1 MEVFDEE
8 LAQYGILAKN
18 GKLATKDNKK
28 ILKKEHKIIID
39 RVEIEEINFQK
50 LQAEGIKEICIFRS
64 EIKYLYFL
72 KKNTIKIDFKVCNF
86 KNHIIARELHFE
98 NEVIFQQC
106 IFDAVVDFS
115 KTKFDSRIDFS
126 ASVFKEEVRF
136 IGAQFSAEQSDNKTI
151 ENNFREVIFEGKTI
165 FDNATFQAR
174 VSFGN
179 SQFKEEVR
187 FIETQFQ
194 AEQSNNETI
203 ENNFGEVIF
212 EGRVSFFK
220 ATFKARVCFALSQFK
235 SEANFIT
242 TEFQANQNDSGIIE
256 NQFLGVVFIGKTIF
270 NHATFQARVSFGLSQ
285 FKEEVR
291 FIETQFLAEQN
302 NSKIIENDFREVIC
316 EGRASFSNATFQAR
330 VSFGLSQF
338 KSEASFTNTKFQANQ
353 NDSNIIEKQNDN
365 ETIENDFREVIF
377 EGRASFSNA
386 IFQARVS
393 FVVSQFKDE
402 VRFIGTQFLAK
413 QSSNREIIEN
423 EFKETIFKGKVTFDS
438 LVLKARISFL
448 LSTFKDET
456 LFLNINPNNCIFHNV
471 EFNKINFIH
480 NDDINVE
487 SYVESYVF
495 RNAVFKDA
503 LSFKGMEF
511 ERLRFD
517 NVLFNGVVTFS
528 NTKLNTKPQ
537 FINCTFSN
545 QFNIEHQYIKYS
557 DKDIENKI
565 NNIQD
570 KNDKFRV
577 LLNLRDLFRKLKS
590 NRIAHHN
597 LIDAS
602 ELRTQELYARELEL
616 KYKEKKSLREKI
628 ERWQLFFYRKLCD
641 HHTDLLKAFHNLLIV
656 IMLFSIFSFA
666 LDKFKQPSHIENDI
680 KYNIVKVDSNEN
692 YIFKEHNKTTYNLL
706 SLNIEQESDKFIKND
721 FVYMIVFL
729 ILVLLLLSFNIF
741 TSIYIFGSILYLIFS
756 FLDLLALYTHIAV
769 IVFFVLFALKF
780 ILLDDRQ
787 RYKRGIVVAIS
798 YTVCIFTLLVKP
810 SLLLPAL
817 GSFLDKDSNATYPL
831 LLSLSVVY
839 FMFAVLILFSLQKT
853 ARKNSIVPS

>member
-18 GKLATKDNKK
+18 GKLVIKDNK
-28 ILKKEHKIIID
+28 ITIID
-39 RVEIEEINFQK
+39 AEIKEIKFQK
-50 LQAEGIKEICIFRS
+50 LQEKAIKEIRISGS

-72 KKNTIKIDFKVCNF
+72 EKNTIKIDFRNCNF
-86 KNHIIARELHFE
+86 KNQIIARELYFK
-98 NEVIFQQC
+98 NEVIFHQC
-106 IFDAVVDFS
+106 VFDAVVDFS
-115 KTKFDSRIDFS
+115 KTKFDYKIDFL
-126 ASVFKEEVRF
+126 ASVFK
-136 IGAQFSAEQSDNKTI
+136 G
-151 ENNFREVIFEGKTI
+151 
-165 FDNATFQAR
+165 
-174 VSFGN
+174 
-179 SQFKEEVR
+179 EVR

-194 AEQSNNETI
+194 AGQSNNETI
-203 ENNFGEVIF
+203 ENDFGEVIF
-212 EGRVSFFK
+212 
-220 ATFKARVCFALSQFK
+220 
-235 SEANFIT
+235 
-242 TEFQANQNDSGIIE
+242 
-256 NQFLGVVFIGKTIF
+256 
-270 NHATFQARVSFGLSQ
+270 
-285 FKEEVR
+285 
-291 FIETQFLAEQN
+291 AE
-302 NSKIIENDFREVIC
+302 
-316 EGRASFSNATFQAR
+316 RASFSNATFQAR
-330 VSFGLSQF
+330 VSFEKSQF
-338 KSEASFTNTKFQANQ
+338 KE
-353 NDSNIIEKQNDN
+353 
-365 ETIENDFREVIF
+365 ET
-377 EGRASFSNA
+377 
-386 IFQARVS
+386 
-393 FVVSQFKDE
+393 
-402 VRFIGTQFLAK
+402 RFIGTQFLAE
-413 QSSNREIIEN
+413 QNNNETIEN
-423 EFKETIFKGKVTFDS
+423 EFREVVFKGKVAFDS
-438 LVLKARISFL
+438 LVLKGRISFL
-448 LSTFKDET
+448 FSTFKDET
-456 LFLNINPNNCIFHNV
+456 FFSNIKLNNHIFHNV

-480 NDDINVE
+480 NNYINVE
-487 SYVESYVF
+487 SNAESYVF
-495 RNAVFKDA
+495 QNAVFKDT
-503 LSFKGMEF
+503 LSFEGMKI
-511 ERLRFD
+511 ERLGFD

-602 ELRTQELYARELEL
+602 ELRTQELYTRELEL
-616 KYKEKKSLREKI
+616 KYQENKSLRETI

-656 IMLFSIFSFA
+656 VMLFGMFSFA
-666 LDKFKQPSHIENDI
+666 LDKFKQPNHIENDI

-839 FMFAVLILFSLQKT
+839 FILVVLILFSLQKT

>member
-1 MEVFDEE
+1 MEEFDRK

-18 GKLATKDNKK
+18 GKIFLEGNK
-28 ILKKEHKIIID
+28 ITIID
-39 RVEIEEINFQK
+39 AEIKEINFQK
-50 LQAEGIKEICIFRS
+50 LQEAGIKEICISRS

-72 KKNTIKIDFKVCNF
+72 EKNTIKIDFRNCNF
-86 KNHIIARELHFE
+86 KNQIITRKAYFE

-115 KTKFDSRIDFS
+115 KTKFNSRIDFL
-126 ASVFKEEVRF
+126 ASVFKGEVRF
-136 IGAQFSAEQSDNKTI
+136 VETQFQAEQSNNEII
-151 ENNFREVIFEGKTI
+151 ENIFEEVVCEERAS
-165 FDNATFQAR
+165 FDNAIFNAR
-174 VSFGN
+174 VSFRISQFKNEASFIRTRFRTRVNFEN
-179 SQFKEEVR
+179 SQFKNEVR

-194 AEQSNNETI
+194 AEQSNNETM
-203 ENNFGEVIF
+203 ENDFREVIF
-212 EGRVSFFK
+212 ERRVSFSS
-220 ATFKARVCFALSQFK
+220 T
-235 SEANFIT
+235 
-242 TEFQANQNDSGIIE
+242 
-256 NQFLGVVFIGKTIF
+256 
-270 NHATFQARVSFGLSQ
+270 TFQARVSFTSSH
-285 FKEEVR
+285 FKDEVN
-291 FIETQFLAEQN
+291 FA
-302 NSKIIENDFREVIC
+302 K
-316 EGRASFSNATFQAR
+316 
-330 VSFGLSQF
+330 
-338 KSEASFTNTKFQANQ
+338 TKFQANQ
-353 NDSNIIEKQNDN
+353 NDSNIIENQ
-365 ETIENDFREVIF
+365 FLGVIF
-377 EGRASFSNA
+377 AGKVIFDDAK
-386 IFQARVS
+386 FQARVC
-393 FVVSQFKDE
+393 FALSQFKEE
-402 VRFIGTQFLAK
+402 VRFIGVEFQAE
-413 QSSNREIIEN
+413 QSSNLEIIEN
-423 EFKETIFKGKVTFDS
+423 EFRETIFKGKVTFDS
-438 LVLKARISFL
+438 LVLKARISFSF
-448 LSTFKDET
+448 STFKDEA
-456 LFLNINPNNCIFHNV
+456 LFLNINPNNFIFHNA
-471 EFNKINFIH
+471 EFNKTKFACKTLT
-480 NDDINVE
+480 NVIFCLFQY
-487 SYVESYVF
+487 S
-495 RNAVFKDA
+495 VFKDA
-503 LSFKGMEF
+503 LSFEGMEF
-511 ERLRFD
+511 ERLEFD
-517 NVLFNGVVTFS
+517 NVLFNGVVAFS

-545 QFNIEHQYIKYS
+545 QFNIEHKYIEYNFNEIKNTQEY
-557 DKDIENKI
+557 DK
-565 NNIQD
+565 
-570 KNDKFRV
+570 
-577 LLNLRDLFRKLKS
+577 LLNYRDLFRKLKS

-616 KYKEKKSLREKI
+616 KYKEKKSLRETI

-656 IMLFSIFSFA
+656 VMLFSMFSFVF
-666 LDKFKQPSHIENDI
+666 DKFKQPSHIENDI
-680 KYNIVKVDSNEN
+680 KYNIIKVDSNEN

-839 FMFAVLILFSLQKT
+839 FMLVVLVLFSLQKT

>member
-18 GKLATKDNKK
+18 GKLVTKDNKK

-39 RVEIEEINFQK
+39 RVEIEEINFQT
-50 LQAEGIKEICIFRS
+50 LQEAGIKEICIFRS

-72 KKNTIKIDFKVCNF
+72 EKNTIKIDFKVCNF
-86 KNHIIARELHFE
+86 KNQIIARESYFE
-98 NEVIFQQC
+98 NEVIFHQC
-106 IFDAVVDFS
+106 VFDAVVDFS
-115 KTKFDSRIDFS
+115 KTKFDSRIDFL
-126 ASVFKEEVRF
+126 ASVFKGEVRF
-136 IGAQFSAEQSDNKTI
+136 IATQFQANQNDSDII
-151 ENNFREVIFEGKTI
+151 ENQFLGVVFTGKAI

-174 VSFGN
+174 VSF
-179 SQFKEEVR
+179 
-187 FIETQFQ
+187 
-194 AEQSNNETI
+194 
-203 ENNFGEVIF
+203 
-212 EGRVSFFK
+212 
-220 ATFKARVCFALSQFK
+220 ALSQFK
-235 SEANFIT
+235 DEISFIEIEFLATKQSDNKITENNFEGIA
-242 TEFQANQNDSGIIE
+242 FQGR
-256 NQFLGVVFIGKTIF
+256 VFFFGCIFKT
-270 NHATFQARVSFGLSQ
+270 RVSF
-285 FKEEVR
+285 KV
-291 FIETQFLAEQN
+291 
-302 NSKIIENDFREVIC
+302 SK
-316 EGRASFSNATFQAR
+316 
-330 VSFGLSQF
+330 
-338 KSEASFTNTKFQANQ
+338 
-353 NDSNIIEKQNDN
+353 
-365 ETIENDFREVIF
+365 
-377 EGRASFSNA
+377 
-386 IFQARVS
+386 
-393 FVVSQFKDE
+393 
-402 VRFIGTQFLAK
+402 
-413 QSSNREIIEN
+413 
-423 EFKETIFKGKVTFDS
+423 
-438 LVLKARISFL
+438 
-448 LSTFKDET
+448 FKDET
-456 LFLNINPNNCIFHNV
+456 FFSNIKLNNHIFHNV

-487 SYVESYVF
+487 SYVF
-495 RNAVFKDA
+495 QNTVFKDT
-503 LSFKGMEF
+503 LSFEGMEF
-511 ERLRFD
+511 ERLEFD

-528 NTKLNTKPQ
+528 NTKFNAKPQ

-570 KNDKFRV
+570 KNDKFRA

-602 ELRTQELYARELEL
+602 ELRTQELYTRELEL
-616 KYKEKKSLREKI
+616 KYQENKSLRETI

-656 IMLFSIFSFA
+656 VMLFGMFSFA
-666 LDKFKQPSHIENDI
+666 LDKFKQPNHIENDI
-680 KYNIVKVDSNEN
+680 KYNIVKVDFNEN

-839 FMFAVLILFSLQKT
+839 FMLVVLILFSLQKT

>member
-1 MEVFDEE
+1 MEEFDKK

-18 GKLATKDNKK
+18 GKQDIKDDK
-28 ILKKEHKIIID
+28 ITIINA
-39 RVEIEEINFQK
+39 EIKEINFQT
-50 LQAEGIKEICIFRS
+50 LQEAGIKEICISRS

-72 KKNTIKIDFKVCNF
+72 EKNTIKIDFKVCNF
-86 KNHIIARELHFE
+86 KNHIIARKAYFE

-115 KTKFDSRIDFS
+115 KAEFDSRIDFS
-126 ASVFKEEVRF
+126 ASV
-136 IGAQFSAEQSDNKTI
+136 
-151 ENNFREVIFEGKTI
+151 
-165 FDNATFQAR
+165 
-174 VSFGN
+174 
-179 SQFKEEVR
+179 FKEEVR

-203 ENNFGEVIF
+203 ENDFGEVIFEGKAIFDNATFQARVSFTLSHFKDEARFVKTEFQAEQSNNETIENDFREVIF

-220 ATFKARVCFALSQFK
+220 ATFKARVCFGLSQFK

-242 TEFQANQNDSGIIE
+242 TEFQANQNDSDIIE

-270 NHATFQARVSFGLSQ
+270 NHATFKARVSFGLSQ

-338 KSEASFTNTKFQANQ
+338 KSEANFTNTKFQANQ

-377 EGRASFSNA
+377 EGRTSFSNA
-386 IFQARVS
+386 TFQARVC
-393 FVVSQFKDE
+393 FALSQFKDE
-402 VRFIGTQFLAK
+402 VRFIGTQLLAK
-413 QSSNREIIEN
+413 QSSNLEIIEN
-423 EFKETIFKGKVTFDS
+423 EFRETIFKEKVTFGS
-438 LVLKARISFL
+438 LVLKARISF
-448 LSTFKDET
+448 SFSIFKDEA
-456 LFLNINPNNCIFHNV
+456 LFLNINPNNFTFHNV

-480 NDDINVE
+480 IDDINAE
-487 SYVESYVF
+487 SNAESYVF
-495 RNAVFKDA
+495 QNTVFKDA
-503 LSFKGMEF
+503 LSFEGMEF
-511 ERLRFD
+511 ERLEFD

-570 KNDKFRV
+570 KNDKFRA

-602 ELRTQELYARELEL
+602 GLRTQELYTRELEL
-616 KYKEKKSLREKI
+616 KYKEKKSLRETI
-628 ERWQLFFYRKLCD
+628 ERWQLFFYHKLCD

-656 IMLFSIFSFA
+656 VMLFGIFSFA
-666 LDKFKQPSHIENDI
+666 LDKFKQPNHIENDI

>member
-1 MEVFDEE
+1 MENFDKK

-18 GKLATKDNKK
+18 GKIVPKDNK
-28 ILKKEHKIIID
+28 ITIINA
-39 RVEIEEINFQK
+39 EIKEINFQT
-50 LQAEGIKEICIFRS
+50 LQEAGIKEICIFES

-72 KKNTIKIDFKVCNF
+72 EKNTIKIDFKVCNF
-86 KNHIIARELHFE
+86 KNQIIARKAYFE

-115 KTKFDSRIDFS
+115 KTKFNSKIDFL
-126 ASVFKEEVRF
+126 ASVFKGEVRF
-136 IGAQFSAEQSDNKTI
+136 IETQFQAEQSNNEII
-151 ENNFREVIFEGKTI
+151 ENIFEEVVFEERAS
-165 FDNATFQAR
+165 FDNAIFNAR
-174 VSFGN
+174 VSFRISQFENEASFIRTRFRTRVNFEN
-179 SQFKEEVR
+179 SQFKDEVR

-203 ENNFGEVIF
+203 ENDFREVIF
-212 EGRVSFFK
+212 ERRVSFSS
-220 ATFKARVCFALSQFK
+220 T
-235 SEANFIT
+235 
-242 TEFQANQNDSGIIE
+242 
-256 NQFLGVVFIGKTIF
+256 
-270 NHATFQARVSFGLSQ
+270 TFQARVSFTSSH
-285 FKEEVR
+285 FKDEVN
-291 FIETQFLAEQN
+291 FAKTE
-302 NSKIIENDFREVIC
+302 
-316 EGRASFSNATFQAR
+316 
-330 VSFGLSQF
+330 
-338 KSEASFTNTKFQANQ
+338 FQANQ
-353 NDSNIIEKQNDN
+353 NDSNIIENQ
-365 ETIENDFREVIF
+365 FLGVIF
-377 EGRASFSNA
+377 AGKVIFDDAK
-386 IFQARVS
+386 FQARVD
-393 FVVSQFKDE
+393 FGISQFKDE
-402 VRFIGTQFLAK
+402 VRFIETQFQAE
-413 QSSNREIIEN
+413 QSSNRKIIEN
-423 EFKETIFKGKVTFDS
+423 EFREAIFKGKVTFDS
-438 LVLKARISFL
+438 LVLKARISFSF
-448 LSTFKDET
+448 STFKDEA
-456 LFLNINPNNCIFHNV
+456 LFLNINPNNFIFYNV
-471 EFNKINFIH
+471 EFNKTKFACKTLT
-480 NDDINVE
+480 NVIFCLFQY
-487 SYVESYVF
+487 S
-495 RNAVFKDA
+495 VFKDA
-503 LSFKGMEF
+503 LSFKGMKI

-570 KNDKFRV
+570 KNDKFRA

-616 KYKEKKSLREKI
+616 KYQENKSLREKI

-656 IMLFSIFSFA
+656 IMLFGIFSFA

-741 TSIYIFGSILYLIFS
+741 TSICIFGSILYLIFS

-769 IVFFVLFALKF
+769 IVFLYC
-780 ILLDDRQ
+780 LL
-787 RYKRGIVVAIS
+787 
-798 YTVCIFTLLVKP
+798 
-810 SLLLPAL
+810 
-817 GSFLDKDSNATYPL
+817 
-831 LLSLSVVY
+831 
-839 FMFAVLILFSLQKT
+839 
-853 ARKNSIVPS
+853 

>member
-1 MEVFDEE
+1 MENFDKE

-18 GKLATKDNKK
+18 GKIVPKDNKIT
-28 ILKKEHKIIID
+28 ILD
-39 RVEIEEINFQK
+39 AEIKEINFQK
-50 LQAEGIKEICIFRS
+50 LQEKAIKEICIFGS

-72 KKNTIKIDFKVCNF
+72 EKNTIKIDFRNCNF
-86 KNHIIARELHFE
+86 KNQIIARKAYFE

-115 KTKFDSRIDFS
+115 KTKFDSRVDFL
-126 ASVFKEEVRF
+126 ASVFK
-136 IGAQFSAEQSDNKTI
+136 G
-151 ENNFREVIFEGKTI
+151 
-165 FDNATFQAR
+165 
-174 VSFGN
+174 
-179 SQFKEEVR
+179 EVR

-203 ENNFGEVIF
+203 ENDFGEVIF
-212 EGRVSFFK
+212 AERASFSN
-220 ATFKARVCFALSQFK
+220 AIFKARVNFGISQFK
-235 SEANFIT
+235 SEANFIK
-242 TEFQANQNDSGIIE
+242 TEFQANQSDGNTIK
-256 NQFLGVVFIGKTIF
+256 NQFSEVVFAGKVIF
-270 NHATFQARVSFGLSQ
+270 DNTEFQARVSFAL
-285 FKEEVR
+285 
-291 FIETQFLAEQN
+291 
-302 NSKIIENDFREVIC
+302 
-316 EGRASFSNATFQAR
+316 
-330 VSFGLSQF
+330 
-338 KSEASFTNTKFQANQ
+338 
-353 NDSNIIEKQNDN
+353 
-365 ETIENDFREVIF
+365 
-377 EGRASFSNA
+377 
-386 IFQARVS
+386 
-393 FVVSQFKDE
+393 SQFKDE
-402 VRFIGTQFLAK
+402 VRFTGVKFLVE
-413 QSSNREIIEN
+413 QSNNETIEN
-423 EFKETIFKGKVTFDS
+423 VFREVIFKGKVTFDS
-438 LVLKARISFL
+438 LVFKARISFL
-448 LSTFKDET
+448 FLTFKDET

-487 SYVESYVF
+487 SNAESYVF
-495 RNAVFKDA
+495 QNTVFKDA
-503 LSFKGMEF
+503 LSFEGMEF
-511 ERLRFD
+511 ERLEFD

-528 NTKLNTKPQ
+528 NTKFNAKPQ

-616 KYKEKKSLREKI
+616 KYQENKSLREKI

-641 HHTDLLKAFHNLLIV
+641 HHTDLLKAFHNLLIIV
-656 IMLFSIFSFA
+656 MLFGMFSFA
-666 LDKFKQPSHIENDI
+666 LDKFKQPSHIENDV

-839 FMFAVLILFSLQKT
+839 FILVVLILFSLQKT